1 MNEIFYSALKS
12 ASGQV
17 LTQTQ
22 QYYGTED
29 IVKKSIELDPI
40 QVFDL
45 SKKIL
50 ALPDD
55 DISLLL
61 LYYSFGLAFEDI
73 SSLLQ
78 LGNVK
83 DKLKYADHLLATGI
97 GLSKS
102 EMIDNFSMRDACN
115 SALDAYAKDEDLDVV
130 PTYSRNFVR
139 EMQKLKL
146 IRTHANIY
154 INVLQKVAVIFLVI
168 VISIGIAFGVNA
180 QFRESVYRW
189 FRDTFQQF
197 TEFMLTTNETSRSE
211 PSFQELLM
219 HRPIFIPDGYTLESI
234 KELFPSV
241 YFDFINTEGEMLTI
255 IGHLPNEAIVALN
268 TEGAEVERV
277 LFREEYAYYWTLD
290 CISYFVFIL
299 DGYHFNIVGRLDREK
314 IVKIA
319 ENIKIP

>member
-1 MNEIFYSALKS
+1 MDEIFDSALAS
-12 ASGQV
+12 ASRQA

-22 QYYGTED
+22 QYYESED
-29 IVKKSIELDPI
+29 IVKKCVGLDSNQI
-40 QVFDL
+40 FDL
-45 SKKIL
+45 SEKIL

-83 DKLKYADHLLATGI
+83 GKLKYTEHLLATGI
-97 GLSKS
+97 GLSES
-102 EMIDNFSMRDACN
+102 EIIDKVSMRGACN
-115 SALDAYAKDEDLDVV
+115 SALDVYTKDQYFEVAPL
-130 PTYSRNFVR
+130 YSRNFIR

-146 IRTHANIY
+146 VRTQVNLY
-154 INVLQKVAVIFLVI
+154 INVLQKMAIIFLVI
-168 VISIGIAFGVNA
+168 VISFGIAFGVNA
-180 QFRESVYRW
+180 QFRESTYRW
-189 FRDTFQQF
+189 FKETFQQF
-197 TEFMLTTNETSRSE
+197 TEFVLTTNEAESE
-211 PSFQELLM
+211 LSFQELLM

-234 KELFPSV
+234 KELFPSI
-241 YFDFINTEGEMLTI
+241 YFDLINTEGEMLTI
-255 IGHLPNEAIVALN
+255 IGHLPNEAIIALN

-277 LFREEYAYYWTLD
+277 LFRGEYAYYWKLD
-290 CISYFVFIL
+290 SVSYFVFIL
-299 DGYHFNIVGRLDREK
+299 DGYHFNIIGRLDRDK